1 MLIELI
7 KLVCKKYEY
16 CSYRKD
22 YCPFYDKDKGECCF
36 LRHPETWPA
45 ESEILK
51 RLEESNNE

>member
-7 KLVCKKYEY
+7 KLVCKKYKH
-16 CSYRKD
+16 CNNAD
-22 YCPFYDKDKGECCF
+22 ICPFYDRTYGECPF
-36 LRHPETWPA
+36 EGPPSTWPS